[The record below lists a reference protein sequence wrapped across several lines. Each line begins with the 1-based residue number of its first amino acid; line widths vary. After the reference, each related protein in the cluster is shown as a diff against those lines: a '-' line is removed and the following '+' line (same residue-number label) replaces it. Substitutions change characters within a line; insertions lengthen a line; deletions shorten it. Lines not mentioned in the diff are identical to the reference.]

1 MMLFFWKCMRIHQ
14 YQFSFGHESKEA
26 GPLKNNRKNVFFPIQ
41 TIVQEGSIPTNRKWG
56 HSFNNNQPIW
66 GHSMI
71 SIFHFSYFYLGSTK
85 YSFWVP
91 LYQGGGDV
99 LQWPQGSKLQS
110 SWSIKMSNS
119 CTLCSSSFRPNSPSI
134 SHPLSHNGS
143 PLRMEEGGI
152 WSWSTTLPTF

>member
-1 MMLFFWKCMRIHQ
+1 
-14 YQFSFGHESKEA
+14 
-26 GPLKNNRKNVFFPIQ
+26 
-41 TIVQEGSIPTNRKWG
+41 
-56 HSFNNNQPIW
+56 
-66 GHSMI
+66 MI
-71 SIFHFSYFYLGSTK
+71 SIFQLSYFYLGITK

-152 WSWSTTLPTF
+152 WSWSTTLPTFQLTSLCSQHSLFSKNRAFPLLYSYSCTLMNVGFIILVCYAQNRYNFKNSITEE